1 MSSSIFLLLFNN
13 VYNRVEWCIYHLG
26 VISLV
31 ESVLAFLCLLF
42 RAYRTPLCKSKR
54 GGFKDTYADDLLA
67 PVLKVFL
74 SLVLNLI
81 QVY

>member
-1 MSSSIFLLLFNN
+1 M
-13 VYNRVEWCIYHLG
+13 
-26 VISLV
+26 
-31 ESVLAFLCLLF
+31 ESVLAFFCLSF

-74 SLVLNLI
+74 FLVLNLI